1 MRKMSEINIV
11 VGVDESGG
19 FGKEGKIPWN
29 IPEDLKHFQKVT
41 KDSICIMGR
50 RTYEDMVEM
59 RGDKE
64 IKKSIL
70 PGRECYVLSR
80 DKKAVFKGA
89 IAKTG
94 IREAVESLKPKDK
107 RTIFVI
113 GGDKL
118 FVEAFSWA
126 SKVYLTVVEGH
137 HGCDRFF
144 QVDYLNQKFH
154 IDFAEKKG
162 KLTFVEY
169 IRS

>member
-1 MRKMSEINIV
+1 MRKMKEINIV

-19 FGKEGKIPWN
+19 FGKDGKIPWN
-29 IPEDLKHFQKVT
+29 HPEDLKHFQQVT

-59 RGDKE
+59 RRGKE
-64 IKKSIL
+64 IKESIL
-70 PGRECYVLSR
+70 PGRECFVLSR
-80 DKKAVFKGA
+80 NKKAVFKGA
-89 IAKTG
+89 VAKTR
-94 IREAVESLKPKDK
+94 IREVVEGLKPKDK

-118 FVEAFSWA
+118 FIEALSWA
-126 SKVYLTVVEGH
+126 SKVYLTIVEGH
-137 HGCDRFF
+137 YECDRFF
-144 QVDYLNQKFH
+144 QVDYLNKNFR
-154 IDFAEKKG
+154 IDSVDKKG